1 MKASE
6 LNEGVYEMLTGITY
20 ARKANEFSESTATMF
35 IHLADETKAAIKS
48 FPVLDFDDDIDLM
61 AIDTLDGDQQFYIF
75 HNTALDGYFLVDTQ
89 GYNYPR
95 YITRLWGFMNE
106 ETDDQIDDTF
116 QRMDG
121 SIRVA
126 DEHIFNSVVKNLVYN
141 LREEGFDKE
150 DTATFLDVLLI
161 NAIGKSS

>member
-6 LNEGVYEMLTGITY
+6 LNEGVYEMLTSIGY
-20 ARKANEFSESTATMF
+20 ARKVNNFDESTVTQF
-35 IHLADETKAAIKS
+35 GGLTDEVKAAIKT
-48 FPVLDFDDDIDLM
+48 FPVLDFDYSVDLM

-106 ETDDQIDDTF
+106 DINDQIDDTF

-121 SIRVA
+121 LVRIA
-126 DEHIFNSVVKNLVYN
+126 DVTILRSVVTSLAFD
-141 LREEGFDKE
+141 LQEEGFHKADIINFI
-150 DTATFLDVLLI
+150 DAQIYGTLLE
-161 NAIGKSS
+161 K

>member
-1 MKASE
+1 MKANE
-6 LNEGVYEMLTGITY
+6 LKKGVYEMLTSIGY
-20 ARKANEFSESTATMF
+20 ARKVNNFDESTVTQF
-35 IHLADETKAAIKS
+35 GGLADEVKAAIKT
-48 FPVLDFDDDIDLM
+48 FPVLDFDYSVDLM

-106 ETDDQIDDTF
+106 DINDQIDDTF

-121 SIRVA
+121 LVRIA
-126 DEHIFNSVVKNLVYN
+126 DVTILRSVVTSLAFD
-141 LREEGFDKE
+141 LQEEGFHKADIINFI
-150 DTATFLDVLLI
+150 DAQIYGTLLE
-161 NAIGKSS
+161 K

>member
-1 MKASE
+1 MKANE
-6 LNEGVYEMLTGITY
+6 LNEGVYEMLTHITY

-61 AIDTLDGDQQFYIF
+61 DIDTLDRDQQFYIF
-75 HNTALDGYFLVDTQ
+75 HNTTIDGYFLVDTQ

-106 ETDDQIDDTF
+106 DINDQIDDTF

-141 LREEGFDKE
+141 LREEGFDKG
-150 DTATFLDVLLI
+150 DIATFLDVLLI

>member
-6 LNEGVYEMLTGITY
+6 LNEGVYEMLTSIGY
-20 ARKANEFSESTATMF
+20 ARKVNNFDESTVTQF
-35 IHLADETKAAIKS
+35 GGLTDEVKAAIKT
-48 FPVLDFDDDIDLM
+48 FPVLDFDYSVDLM

-95 YITRLWGFMNE
+95 YITRLWGFINE
-106 ETDDQIDDTF
+106 DINDQIDDTF

-121 SIRVA
+121 LVRIA
-126 DEHIFNSVVKNLVYN
+126 DVTILRSVVTSLAFD
-141 LREEGFDKE
+141 LQEEGFHKADIINFI
-150 DTATFLDVLLI
+150 DAQIYGTLLE
-161 NAIGKSS
+161 K

>member
-6 LNEGVYEMLTGITY
+6 LNEGVYEMLTSIGY
-20 ARKANEFSESTATMF
+20 ARKVNNFDESTVTQF
-35 IHLADETKAAIKS
+35 GGLTDEVKAAIKT
-48 FPVLDFDDDIDLM
+48 FPVLDFDYSVDLM

-106 ETDDQIDDTF
+106 DINDQIDDTF

-121 SIRVA
+121 LVRIADVA
-126 DEHIFNSVVKNLVYN
+126 ILRSVVTSLAFD
-141 LREEGFDKE
+141 LQEEGFHKADI
-150 DTATFLDVLLI
+150 I
-161 NAIGKSS
+161 NFIDAQIYGTLMEK

>member
-1 MKASE
+1 
-6 LNEGVYEMLTGITY
+6 MLTGITY

-48 FPVLDFDDDIDLM
+48 FPVLAFDDCIDLM
-61 AIDTLDGDQQFYIF
+61 AIDTLDGDQQFYVF
-75 HNTALDGYFLVDTQ
+75 HNRTIDGYFLVDTQ
-89 GYNYPR
+89 GYSYPR

-106 ETDDQIDDTF
+106 DINDQIDDTF

-150 DTATFLDVLLI
+150 DTATFLDVLLTA
-161 NAIGKSS
+161 AIGKSS

>member
-6 LNEGVYEMLTGITY
+6 LNEGVYEMLTSIGY
-20 ARKANEFSESTATMF
+20 ARKVNNFDESTVTQF
-35 IHLADETKAAIKS
+35 GGLTDEVKAAIKT
-48 FPVLDFDDDIDLM
+48 FPVLDFDYSVDLM

-106 ETDDQIDDTF
+106 DINDQIDDTF

-150 DTATFLDVLLI
+150 DIATFLDVLLT

>member
-6 LNEGVYEMLTGITY
+6 LNEGVYEMLTSIGY
-20 ARKANEFSESTATMF
+20 ARKVNNFDESTVTQF
-35 IHLADETKAAIKS
+35 GGLTDEVKAAIKT
-48 FPVLDFDDDIDLM
+48 FPVLDFDYSVDLM

-106 ETDDQIDDTF
+106 DINDQIDDTF

-121 SIRVA
+121 LVRIADVA
-126 DEHIFNSVVKNLVYN
+126 ILKSVVKSLAFD
-141 LREEGFDKE
+141 LQEEGFDRANIINFI
-150 DTATFLDVLLI
+150 DAQIYGTLLE
-161 NAIGKSS
+161 K

>member
-1 MKASE
+1 MKANE

-20 ARKANEFSESTATMF
+20 ARKVNDFSEATASMF

-48 FPVLDFDDDIDLM
+48 FPVLHFDDDIDLM
-61 AIDTLDGDQQFYIF
+61 AIDTLDGEQQFYIF
-75 HNTALDGYFLVDTQ
+75 HNTTIDGYFLVDTQ

-106 ETDDQIDDTF
+106 DINDQIDDTF

-126 DEHIFNSVVKNLVYN
+126 DEHIFNSVVKNLVYD
-141 LREEGFDKE
+141 LREEGFHKADIINFI
-150 DTATFLDVLLI
+150 DAQIYGTLLE
-161 NAIGKSS
+161 K

>member
-1 MKASE
+1 MKANE

-20 ARKANEFSESTATMF
+20 ARKVNEFSESTASMF
-35 IHLADETKAAIKS
+35 IHLADEAKAAIKS

-61 AIDTLDGDQQFYIF
+61 DIDTLDRDQQFYVF
-75 HNTALDGYFLVDTQ
+75 HNRTIDGYFLVDTQ

-95 YITRLWGFMNE
+95 YITRLWGFKNE
-106 ETDDQIDDTF
+106 DINDQIDDTF

-141 LREEGFDKE
+141 LREEGFDKG
-150 DTATFLDVLLI
+150 DIATFLDVLLI

>member
-48 FPVLDFDDDIDLM
+48 FPVLHFDDGIDLM
-61 AIDTLDGDQQFYIF
+61 AIDTLDGDQQFYVF
-75 HNTALDGYFLVDTQ
+75 HNTTIDGYFLVDTQ

-106 ETDDQIDDTF
+106 DINDQIDDTF

-150 DTATFLDVLLI
+150 DIATFLDVLLT

>member
-6 LNEGVYEMLTGITY
+6 LNEGVYVMLVSITY
-20 ARKANEFSESTATMF
+20 ARKVNNFSESTVTQF
-35 IHLADETKAAIKS
+35 TDLADEVKAAVKS
-48 FPVLDFDDDIDLM
+48 FPVLDFDNDIDLM
-61 AIDTLDGDQQFYIF
+61 AIETLDGEQQFYIF
-75 HNTALDGYFLVDTQ
+75 HITNTDGYFLVDTQ

-95 YITRLWGFMNE
+95 YITRLWGFINE
-106 ETDDQIDDTF
+106 DINDQIDDTF

-141 LREEGFDKE
+141 LQEEGFEQD
-150 DTATFLDVLLI
+150 DIVTFLDVLLT

>member
-1 MKASE
+1 
-6 LNEGVYEMLTGITY
+6 
-20 ARKANEFSESTATMF
+20 
-35 IHLADETKAAIKS
+35 
-48 FPVLDFDDDIDLM
+48 
-61 AIDTLDGDQQFYIF
+61 
-75 HNTALDGYFLVDTQ
+75 
-89 GYNYPR
+89 
-95 YITRLWGFMNE
+95 MNE
-106 ETDDQIDDTF
+106 DINDQIDDTF

-150 DTATFLDVLLI
+150 DIATFLDVLLT

>member
-1 MKASE
+1 MKANE
-6 LNEGVYEMLTGITY
+6 LNEGVYEMLVSIDY
-20 ARKANEFSESTATMF
+20 ARKVNEFSESTVTQF
-35 IHLADETKAAIKS
+35 GGLTGEVKAAIKS
-48 FPVLDFDDDIDLM
+48 FPVLHFDDGIDLM

-75 HNTALDGYFLVDTQ
+75 HNTTIDGYFLVDTQ
-89 GYNYPR
+89 GYSYTR

-106 ETDDQIDDTF
+106 DINDQIDDTF

-150 DTATFLDVLLI
+150 DIATFLDVLLI